1 MGKDNETQT
10 DRWGKH
16 AVIQATACTE
26 RLSLSQASCVSGEN
40 SCMRCEQVDDLLIL
54 VMRLQVEICSLK
66 SVIGTRRTEQRNYVL
81 FSQRQVL
88 PQKNAQDPRQPVS
101 PHCQVE
107 GKNSKERNEWRQVHG
122 QSCKWNPPPCPLH
135 HPRYL
140 CTTGTRLWM
149 WSAHL

>member
-16 AVIQATACTE
+16 AVIQTTACTE

-122 QSCKWNPPPCPLH
+122 QGCKWNPPPCPLH